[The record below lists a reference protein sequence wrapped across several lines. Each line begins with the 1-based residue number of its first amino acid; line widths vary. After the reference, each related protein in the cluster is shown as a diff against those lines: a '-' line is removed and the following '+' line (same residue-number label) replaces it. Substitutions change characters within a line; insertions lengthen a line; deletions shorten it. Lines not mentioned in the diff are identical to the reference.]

1 MESILTSTKKLL
13 GITEEY
19 EHFDSDIII
28 HINTVLMALSQ
39 MGVGSSGFFI
49 KSKDETWSEFLDDR
63 IDLEPVKTYVY
74 LKVKLLFDPPTS
86 SSHQDSINRSITE
99 IEWRLNFQ
107 VEAIDQRPV
116 IGTKSQVSLE
126 DHATGDEYHLYVS
139 NGDLRLKEG
148 EG

>member
-49 KSKDETWSEFLDDR
+49 RGNTETWSDFLGER
-63 IDLEPVKTYVY
+63 IDLEAVKTYVY

-86 SSHQDSINRSITE
+86 SSHQESINRSISE

-107 VEAIDQRPV
+107 VE
-116 IGTKSQVSLE
+116 
-126 DHATGDEYHLYVS
+126 S
-139 NGDLRLKEG
+139 NNE
-148 EG
+148 EV